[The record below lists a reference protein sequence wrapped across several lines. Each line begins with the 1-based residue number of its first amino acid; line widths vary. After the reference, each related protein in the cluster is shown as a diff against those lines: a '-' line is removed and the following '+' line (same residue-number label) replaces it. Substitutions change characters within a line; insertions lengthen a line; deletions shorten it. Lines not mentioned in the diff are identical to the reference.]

1 MMTLVLE
8 QAWNLALEIS
18 PLMVL
23 GLSVAGLLHVLVP
36 EDAVERHL
44 GRAGWRAV
52 LKSTALA
59 IPLPLCSCSVVPVV
73 ASLRRKGASTGAS
86 VSFLVA
92 APQIGA
98 DSFLLTQGLFGPLFA
113 LWRIAAAALTAL
125 LAGFMLDGLGKTA
138 AGRVLPTAGAR
149 IQWRQAPAA
158 FLRHVMELV
167 GAMSS
172 NLIIGVALAALIL
185 SFLPEGQLARW
196 QGESPWVSMFAMLL
210 IGLPMYVCA
219 TASTPIAAALVAK
232 GLHPG
237 AALVFLLAG
246 PATNLVT
253 MVMVRGS
260 LGWKALWVYLGSI
273 TAVALGAGWLLG
285 ETGFAPML
293 AEQCLHDHGGALW
306 WQVAGSLLL
315 GGLMLRHYWAEAR
328 QRWAKPKPVED
339 SSAELTLT
347 VLGMTCAHCAGRVDQ
362 AIRASGLA
370 SQIQVDLGRQ
380 QVRMVPAT
388 GGDMGLDALRREVSR
403 LVVQA
408 GYEVPESSSTGN

>member
-1 MMTLVLE
+1 MINSVWT
-8 QAWNLALEIS
+8 QAWTLILEIA
-18 PLMVL
+18 PLMLL

-44 GRAGWRAV
+44 GQPGWRAV

-73 ASLRRKGASTGAS
+73 ASLRRKGASPGAS

-98 DSFLLTQGLFGPLFA
+98 DSFLLTQGLFGPVFA
-113 LWRIAAAALTAL
+113 LWRIATAACTAL
-125 LAGFMLDGLGKTA
+125 VAGFLLDARERAPGPP
-138 AGRVLPTAGAR
+138 VLPASSR
-149 IQWRQAPAA
+149 PSWRHAPKL
-158 FLRHVMELV
+158 FIRHTMELV
-167 GAMSS
+167 GAMST
-172 NLIIGVALAALIL
+172 NLLIGLLLAALIL
-185 SFLPEGQLARW
+185 TFLPEGGLARW
-196 QGESPWVSMFAMLL
+196 QGESPWVAMGAMLL

-273 TAVALGAGWLLG
+273 TLGALAAGWLLG
-285 ETGFAPML
+285 ETGLVPRL
-293 AEQCLHDHGGALW
+293 AEQCLHGHGGETW
-306 WQVAGSLLL
+306 WQGAGAALLAA
-315 GGLMLRHYWAEAR
+315 LMAWHYVREAR
-328 QRWAKPKPVED
+328 VRW
-339 SSAELTLT
+339 SSFSPSLPQEL
-347 VLGMTCAHCAGRVDQ
+347 VLQVHGMTCAHCAGRVEQ
-362 AIRASGLA
+362 AIRDSGQAEEVL
-370 SQIQVDLGRQ
+370 VDLGRQ
-380 QVRMVPAT
+380 QVRVRLCENS
-388 GGDMGLDALRREVSR
+388 GHSFESLRRD
-403 LVVQA
+403 LVERVLRA
-408 GYEVPESSSTGN
+408 GYDVPGEESTGN